1 MSIVLSL
8 AYHNWMQIQRCGSNN
23 FSVDGGV
30 KYIRDAYINVSLSC
44 PQMVTRPARAP
55 KLGCRRRMCCTTSSP
70 PIDHPRI
77 SLFSIV
83 VLPRHQMSSMTAA
96 LEHTCAMVALEPR
109 RVAAAAALLLFRLSH
124 TRLIAAEGRPPQ
136 LNPHPYAE
144 YTAASGGS

>member
-1 MSIVLSL
+1 MLL
-8 AYHNWMQIQRCGSNN
+8 N
-23 FSVDGGV
+23 SVAEGGCV
-30 KYIRDAYINVSLSC
+30 V
-44 PQMVTRPARAP
+44 QH
-55 KLGCRRRMCCTTSSP
+55 RRLQLTT
-70 PIDHPRI
+70 HT

-83 VLPRHQMSSMTAA
+83 ILSRHQMSSMMEA

-109 RVAAAAALLLFRLSH
+109 RVAAAVALLLFRLSH